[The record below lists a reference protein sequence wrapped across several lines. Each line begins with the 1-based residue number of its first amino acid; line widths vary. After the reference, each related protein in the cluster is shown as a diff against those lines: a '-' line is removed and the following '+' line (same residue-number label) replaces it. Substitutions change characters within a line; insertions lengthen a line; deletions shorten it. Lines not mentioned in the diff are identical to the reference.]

1 MRAVAAVAVTLWVRE
16 IARVLGTTTRR
27 VTAAAAVSC
36 VLLILFGLGLALVA
50 GAQLGD
56 GIAVELRLSLARTSF
71 SAAAM
76 TAGIVAVILCL
87 SAPPRTALQNLLDLL
102 PVSRAA
108 ARLGQLAPVLV
119 AGLVYSAALTS
130 TAVVVVLR
138 TSPGGADALRGIA
151 SYVVLLASFLLGA
164 VAAFTALQAAAI
176 VLLRLPV
183 PYASTFSG
191 VVVLAG
197 VLALTAPDILA
208 LRPSRSD
215 DGGSAELLPARAFA
229 RLAAAPD
236 PASAAAAVLW
246 AVIAVVLLWRVSR
259 HHVPG
264 APRAAIRLL
273 RRTRPIRRTAWWGQL
288 WAELLIAVRTPQFV
302 VTALLLPLGVL
313 AVWVLARTVPA
324 SALVVPTL
332 AGSLPVLPFVLAV
345 NAVGR
350 TLRTHWLSRL
360 AGGDRVPV
368 LGPKALAAGCAGV
381 ALGAP
386 VLVAVLLAGLIP
398 ATQIPDIAVRCALGL
413 AAGLL
418 CGAIVP
424 YSEEQPLSASAA
436 GFLLAFVYMSI
447 TLASG
452 WVAGVAAP
460 GTDRVLILAAITVLA
475 ALYAGIA
482 ARQTRREPT
491 RA

>member
-1 MRAVAAVAVTLWVRE
+1 MRAVAAVALKLWVRE
-16 IARVLGTTTRR
+16 LARVLGTTTRR
-27 VTAAAAVSC
+27 VTAAAVIAGV
-36 VLLILFGLGLALVA
+36 VLVLFGLGLALVA
-50 GAQLGD
+50 GSQLGAEIPGD
-56 GIAVELRLSLARTSF
+56 LRLSLARTSF

-102 PVSRAA
+102 PVSRAR

-130 TAVVVVLR
+130 TAVVVVMR
-138 TSPGGADALRGIA
+138 TSPGVIDTVRGLSA
-151 SYVVLLASFLLGA
+151 YLLLLVCFLLGA
-164 VAAFTALQAAAI
+164 VAVFTALHSAAI
-176 VLLRLPV
+176 GLLRLPV
-183 PYASTFSG
+183 PYASTLAG
-191 VVVLAG
+191 ALVLAG

-208 LRPSRSD
+208 LRPSEPAT
-215 DGGSAELLPARAFA
+215 GGSVLPARAFA

-236 PASAAAAVLW
+236 PGSAASAVLW
-246 AVIAVVLLWRVSR
+246 TLLTALLLWLVSR

-302 VTALLLPLGVL
+302 VTALLLPLGVV
-313 AVWVLARTVPA
+313 AVWVLARAVPA

-332 AGSLPVLPFVLAV
+332 AGALPVLPFVLAV

-350 TLRTHWLSRL
+350 TLRTHWLARL
-360 AGGDRVPV
+360 AGGDRVP
-368 LGPKALAAGCAGV
+368 LLWPKALAAAGAGAV
-381 ALGAP
+381 LGAP
-386 VLVAVLLAGLIP
+386 ALVAVLLAGLVP
-398 ATQIPDIAVRCALGL
+398 AGQVPDIALRCLLGL

-436 GFLLAFVYMSI
+436 GFLLALVYMST
-447 TLASG
+447 TLAAG
-452 WVAGVAAP
+452 WVAGITAP
-460 GTDRVLILAAITVLA
+460 GTDRVLLLAMVVVLA
-475 ALYAGIA
+475 GLYAGLA
-482 ARQTRREPT
+482 ARQSAQEPS

>member
-1 MRAVAAVAVTLWVRE
+1 MRAVAAVALTLWVRE
-16 IARVLGTTTRR
+16 VARVLGTTTRR
-27 VTAAAAVSC
+27 ITAAAIVSG
-36 VLLILFGLGLALVA
+36 VLLVLFGLGLALLA
-50 GAQLGD
+50 GAELD
-56 GIAVELRLSLARTSF
+56 GGISSELHLSLARTSF

-108 ARLGQLAPVLV
+108 ARLGQLVPVIA

-138 TSPGGADALRGIA
+138 TSAGVADALRGLA
-151 SYVVLLASFLLGA
+151 SYVALLACFLLGA
-164 VAAFTALQAAAI
+164 VAVFTALQAVAI
-176 VLLRLPV
+176 ALLRLPIQ
-183 PYASTFSG
+183 YASTFSG
-191 VVVLAG
+191 ALVFAGVVAVTGPDVLAQPSPSNG
-197 VLALTAPDILA
+197 GGAL
-208 LRPSRSD
+208 
-215 DGGSAELLPARAFA
+215 ELLPARTFA
-229 RLAAAPD
+229 QIAVAPV
-236 PASAAAAVLW
+236 PAAAAV
-246 AVIAVVLLWRVSR
+246 AVVWTSAVVVLLWLVSR
-259 HHVPG
+259 YHVAG

-273 RRTRPIRRTAWWGQL
+273 RRTRPFRRTAWWGQL
-288 WAELLIAVRTPQFV
+288 WAELLIAVRTPQFIV
-302 VTALLLPLGVL
+302 SALLLPLGIL

-324 SALVVPTL
+324 SALIVPTL
-332 AGSLPVLPFVLAV
+332 AGALPVLPFLLAV

-350 TLRTHWLSRL
+350 TLHTQWLSRL
-360 AGGDRVPV
+360 VGGDRVPM
-368 LGPKALAAGCAGV
+368 LGPKALAAAAAGA

-386 VLVAVLLAGLIP
+386 VLVGVLVTGSIP
-398 ATQIPDIAVRCALGL
+398 SAQIPDIVVRCLLGL

-436 GFLLAFVYMSI
+436 GFLLAFVYMSVAL
-447 TLASG
+447 TAG

-460 GTDRVLILAAITVLA
+460 GTDRALILAAITVLGGAYA
-475 ALYAGIA
+475 AVA
-482 ARQTRREPT
+482 ARQSRREPA